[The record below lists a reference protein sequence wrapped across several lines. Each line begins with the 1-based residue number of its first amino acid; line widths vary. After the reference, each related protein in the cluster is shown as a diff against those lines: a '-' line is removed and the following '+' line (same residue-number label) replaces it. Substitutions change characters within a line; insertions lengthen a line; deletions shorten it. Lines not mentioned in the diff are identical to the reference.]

1 MELAIVIAIAFWGW
15 VIHRYYTEQ
24 RQKAEERHEMR
35 ELEAK
40 NARVREQMRADQL
53 EREVQELK
61 SQLAGDETDDEESE
75 T

>member
-15 VIHRYYTEQ
+15 VIRRYYAEQ
-24 RQKAEERHEMR
+24 RRKAEERHEIR

-53 EREVQELK
+53 EREVEELK
-61 SQLAGDETDDEESE
+61 SQLAGDEIGDHESE